1 MNNRQLLQRI
11 HYLIPVE
18 RIYIVLELTDLYSQ
32 RKDKTDRKKSQFN

>member
-18 RIYIVLELTDLYSQ
+18 RIYILELTDLYSQ